1 MRTAASY
8 APRSAGYDVG
18 RQGVWTTMR
27 HANTR
32 GQGITEYGLI
42 IALVSVLAILGLVIL
57 GPAIADLIS
66 NSGGSV

>member
-1 MRTAASY
+1 MR
-8 APRSAGYDVG
+8 RFAG
-18 RQGVWTTMR
+18 
-27 HANTR
+27 R